1 MDNIN
6 QWLNERKI
14 IYSILA
20 LFYHGEIN
28 RGLEVLRGSS
38 LLETFAGYG
47 DNNLLS
53 EGARV
58 VIKDLAEH
66 RDDKE
71 YEALISADYQRLFI
85 GPDKILAP
93 LWESVY
99 KEKDRLLFGEVELK
113 VRRFYESIGVY
124 VKDSEPAD
132 SLSLEL
138 SFMTLL
144 ISKIL
149 ENNSKNI
156 KDYVIR
162 QREFLKEHLIS
173 WISSWAEEVE
183 KNAETNFWRGFS
195 LLTRGYV
202 ENDLYEVEKIQI

>member
-6 QWLNERKI
+6 QWLDERKI
-14 IYSILA
+14 IYSILS
-20 LFYHGEIN
+20 LFYRGEIK

-38 LLETFAGYG
+38 LLEGFAIYG

-66 RDDKE
+66 WDDKE
-71 YEALISADYQRLFI
+71 YETLISADYQRLFI

-99 KEKDRLLFGEVELK
+99 KEKDKLIFGEVELE
-113 VRRFYESIGVY
+113 VRRFYESIGLS
-124 VKDSEPAD
+124 VKNSEPAD

-138 SFMTLL
+138 SFMAWVS
-144 ISKIL
+144 SKAL
-149 ENNSKNI
+149 EDDSKNI
-156 KDYVIR
+156 KGYMIK
-162 QREFLKEHLIS
+162 QREFLIEHLIS
-173 WISSWAEEVE
+173 WISSWTEEVE

-195 LLTRGYV
+195 ILTRGYV
-202 ENDLYEVEKIQI
+202 ENDLYEIEKI

>member
-1 MDNIN
+1 MYNIN

-14 IYSILA
+14 IYSILS
-20 LFYHGEIN
+20 LFYHGEIK
-28 RGLEVLRGSS
+28 RGLVVLRGNS
-38 LLETFAGYG
+38 LLEGFASYG

-58 VIKDLAEH
+58 VIKDLSEH
-66 RDDKE
+66 WDDKE

-99 KEKDRLLFGEVELK
+99 KEKDKLLFGEVELG
-113 VRRFYESIGVY
+113 VRRFYESIGLS
-124 VKDSEPAD
+124 VKNSEPAD

-138 SFMTLL
+138 SFMAWLS
-144 ISKIL
+144 SKAL
-149 ENNSKNI
+149 EDDSKNI
-156 KDYVIR
+156 KGYMIK

-173 WISSWAEEVE
+173 WISSWTEEVE
-183 KNAETNFWRGFS
+183 KNAETDFWRGFS

-202 ENDLYEVEKIQI
+202 ENDLYEIEKI